1 MEWVALLVW
10 ALLAVFGL
18 PLAALAGLAAPT
30 LGLQALAVGAG
41 FVLCVLFVALGGGS
55 VLLWC
60 AVGVAVA
67 GLVAVAR
74 GSAWLTSGER
84 PVSAVGQRAEERA
97 ATLAGVQ
104 GPLFAVAGFVTLLAA
119 LGMTVSD

>member
-1 MEWVALLVW
+1 
-10 ALLAVFGL
+10 
-18 PLAALAGLAAPT
+18 
-30 LGLQALAVGAG
+30 
-41 FVLCVLFVALGGGS
+41 VLCVLFVALGGRS

-60 AVGVAVA
+60 AVGAAVA

-74 GSAWLTSGER
+74 GPAWLTSGER
-84 PVSAVGQRAEERA
+84 PVSAVGQRADERA

-104 GPLFAVAGFVTLLAA
+104 GPVFAVARVVTLLAA